1 LTTYGVSCYTTLAEE
16 AQRIRLWLCSLLR
29 RCMLTT
35 DETRARVIAE
45 IKRLTPI
52 FMGTDQ
58 ADLIKLA
65 LEAGGPLRMNLLP
78 IIVSNVVAS
87 QAALSIHLG
96 NLVSLLGIEVEAPQH
111 ITKKAMEFLDKL
123 KEDTNEEE
131 PHVN

>member
-1 LTTYGVSCYTTLAEE
+1 
-16 AQRIRLWLCSLLR
+16 
-29 RCMLTT
+29 MLTT